1 MALRVAQVPYLHYE
15 PFYFDM
21 ERRGIGLVELVPS
34 AIAAAA
40 EHGDIDA
47 APFPL
52 ADSFRLANR
61 FEPLAGFGVAC
72 LRTSGSLFL
81 FASAPMEEL
90 DGARIAITDE
100 AATAAKLLRILL
112 QVKCQVQPAAY
123 VTLQEPHDAFLLI
136 GNQALRQ
143 RGGSRDFPHRY
154 DLGAVWHAW
163 TGLPCVLSRWMVRRD
178 VPPQDKALVEDT
190 LYVGLEDGVNV
201 LYQVAEPRDYILMRP
216 RDIARYI
223 QGFRYYFGL
232 SEQQAIERFW
242 HDLKQVDP
250 HFRTLPSG

>member
-21 ERRGIGLVELVPS
+21 ERRGIELVELVPS

-100 AATAAKLLRILL
+100 AATAEKLLRILL
-112 QVKCQVQPAAY
+112 QLKCQVQPAAY

-136 GNQALRQ
+136 GNKALRQ
-143 RGGSRDFPHRY
+143 RGGSRDFAHRY

-163 TGLPCVLSRWMVRRD
+163 TGLPCVLSRWMVRRE

-232 SEQQAIERFW
+232 SEQQAIERFR